1 MLTSLPVQ
9 NRVHWVAWKKIYRP
23 LAAGG
28 LGIRSLEDTIYG
40 LHGKFAWKF
49 LAHDMLWTRILLQK
63 YGSDSSYDEHSLCS
77 NSSKLWKTLFP
88 YFERLISLSQW
99 QVGRGDI
106 SFWWANWCGEILN
119 PGFNQEV
126 IVCGGL
132 NDLDS
137 MEPLLTEDQMDQVKM
152 IV

>member
-1 MLTSLPVQ
+1 
-9 NRVHWVAWKKIYRP
+9 
-23 LAAGG
+23 
-28 LGIRSLEDTIYG
+28 
-40 LHGKFAWKF
+40 
-49 LAHDMLWTRILLQK
+49 MLWTRILLQK
-63 YGSDSSYDEHSLCS
+63 YGHHSSYDEHSLCS

-88 YFERLISLSQW
+88 YFERLISLSQL

-106 SFWWANWCGEILN
+106 SFWWANWCGDFLN

-126 IVCGGL
+126 MVCGGL
-132 NDLDS
+132 NHLDS